1 MNGKANM
8 KEGEIKARRR
18 AFLLKNWTRTVLE
31 IGKWALVLWLLWPLR
46 NASAGP
52 LMFSRVALGVLLF
65 VIFAGKLFYDT
76 VIMGIIRQRRTTLKQ
91 DVVGL
96 IGIVVAL
103 GLVVGLVLMLVVF
116 LFLEFTEMMNVERG
130 A

>member
-1 MNGKANM
+1 MAGRSP
-8 KEGEIKARRR
+8 G
-18 AFLLKNWTRTVLE
+18 LLRSSW
-31 IGKWALVLWLLWPLR
+31 LVR

-52 LMFSRVALGVLLF
+52 LMFTRVALGVLLF

-91 DVVGL
+91 DIVGL
-96 IGIVVAL
+96 VGIVVGV
-103 GLVVGLVLMLVVF
+103 GLVVGLVLMLVAF
-116 LFLEFTEMMNVERG
+116 LFLEFIEMMNTERG